1 MAIKPKFFQLTND
14 LRNLLLLIKSIGG
27 DYPHQSLV
35 DMTLSSNQY
44 HKYNTQLKF
53 IMTESQEIEEILMES
68 HSYGLR
74 VEVMEAASKIM
85 RSTPTIRRVDAYHK
99 AFHSIIVQ

>member
-1 MAIKPKFFQLTND
+1 MAIKPKFFPLTGD

-44 HKYNTQLKF
+44 HKM
-53 IMTESQEIEEILMES
+53 IDS
-68 HSYGLR
+68 G
-74 VEVMEAASKIM
+74 
-85 RSTPTIRRVDAYHK
+85 
-99 AFHSIIVQ
+99 

>member
-35 DMTLSSNQY
+35 EMTLSSNQY
-44 HKYNTQLKF
+44 HKNDREWLNKVR
-53 IMTESQEIEEILMES
+53 EW
-68 HSYGLR
+68 H
-74 VEVMEAASKIM
+74 
-85 RSTPTIRRVDAYHK
+85 
-99 AFHSIIVQ
+99 IVVNIKLNSNLL